1 MAKFNIRE
9 QDPQKY
15 SAVKAEQDKLSAIC
29 GVQMKIARICP
40 YCGHTVSI
48 VYKGDHTFTTRM
60 CEAGVNVKVIQDT
73 LGHKDISTTLNIYT
87 DVTKEL
93 KRSEFEGLDLYFKA
107 E

>member
-48 VYKGDHTFTTRM
+48 VYKETIPTRRKN
-60 CEAGVNVKVIQDT
+60 AANAARQSHSRRFHSGLASSLSVLQ
-73 LGHKDISTTLNIYT
+73 LNNQ
-87 DVTKEL
+87 
-93 KRSEFEGLDLYFKA
+93 
-107 E
+107 

>member
-48 VYKGDHTFTTRM
+48 VYKGRPFLH
-60 CEAGVNVKVIQDT
+60 AGKMQQMRRDSHIPADFIQ
-73 LGHKDISTTLNIYT
+73 
-87 DVTKEL
+87 
-93 KRSEFEGLDLYFKA
+93 A
-107 E
+107 

>member
-15 SAVKAEQDKLSAIC
+15 CAVKAEQDKLSAIC

-48 VYKGDHTFTTRM
+48 VYKGDHSYTQEKCSKCGETVTFPP
-60 CEAGVNVKVIQDT
+60 
-73 LGHKDISTTLNIYT
+73 ISFRLS
-87 DVTKEL
+87 K
-93 KRSEFEGLDLYFKA
+93 
-107 E
+107 

>member
-48 VYKGDHTFTTRM
+48 VYKGDHSYTQEKCSKCGELMMPHRV
-60 CEAGVNVKVIQDT
+60 CKACGSYNKKEIIKVED
-73 LGHKDISTTLNIYT
+73 
-87 DVTKEL
+87 
-93 KRSEFEGLDLYFKA
+93 
-107 E
+107 

>member
-48 VYKGDHTFTTRM
+48 P
-60 CEAGVNVKVIQDT
+60 I
-73 LGHKDISTTLNIYT
+73 
-87 DVTKEL
+87 
-93 KRSEFEGLDLYFKA
+93 
-107 E
+107 

>member
-1 MAKFNIRE
+1 MVSCLMGDSTALASAIVRCCPKFNIRE

-48 VYKGDHTFTTRM
+48 VYKGDHSYTQEKCSKCGETVTFPP
-60 CEAGVNVKVIQDT
+60 
-73 LGHKDISTTLNIYT
+73 ISFRLS
-87 DVTKEL
+87 K
-93 KRSEFEGLDLYFKA
+93 
-107 E
+107 